1 LYKWR
6 ITHEIGAPTGDAAH
20 GVVHLDKKSVKP
32 ALLVLQLD
40 KKDDMLTE
48 VLSKRTT
55 TSGEEMNFDKWID
68 SVNDQVHARLG
79 QNVRTQEL
87 SWDSAHWVSA
97 AGNAVASLGESER
110 DATITFDNGEKL
122 SIAFQQPE
130 GRPELV
136 GETIAAHL
144 R

>member
-1 LYKWR
+1 
-6 ITHEIGAPTGDAAH
+6 
-20 GVVHLDKKSVKP
+20 
-32 ALLVLQLD
+32 
-40 KKDDMLTE
+40 
-48 VLSKRTT
+48 
-55 TSGEEMNFDKWID
+55 MNFDKWID

-79 QNVRTQEL
+79 QSVRTQEL

-97 AGNAVASLGESER
+97 SGNAVASLSESEH

>member
-1 LYKWR
+1 
-6 ITHEIGAPTGDAAH
+6 
-20 GVVHLDKKSVKP
+20 
-32 ALLVLQLD
+32 
-40 KKDDMLTE
+40 
-48 VLSKRTT
+48 
-55 TSGEEMNFDKWID
+55 MNFDQWID

-79 QNVRTQEL
+79 RNVRTQEL

-97 AGNAVASLGESER
+97 AGGNAVASLQDSER
-110 DATITFDNGEKL
+110 DATISFDNGEKF

-136 GETIAAHL
+136 GEAIAQHL

>member
-1 LYKWR
+1 LSGR
-6 ITHEIGAPTGDAAH
+6 SACAEGHDVI
-20 GVVHLDKKSVKP
+20 HLDKKLAKTGIS
-32 ALLVLQLD
+32 VLQLARAPS
-40 KKDDMLTE
+40 MLTE
-48 VLSKRTT
+48 VLIQTDND
-55 TSGEEMNFDKWID
+55 SGDEMNFDQWID

-97 AGNAVASLGESER
+97 AGNVVATLNESER
-110 DATITFDNGEKL
+110 DATISFENGDKL
-122 SIAFQQPE
+122 SVAFQQPE

-136 GETIAAHL
+136 GEAIAAHL